1 MALEYEIDEKDD
13 FAIVTARGEMRT
25 LEQMLEYA
33 TALTQD
39 VIERGLR
46 KVLVDNRNVNSRNL
60 SFFDQYD
67 FVMQTS
73 QNPQPRTI
81 KWAVVVGA
89 ERTQVLKDF
98 ETLVRN
104 RGYTF
109 LGFDSF
115 SQAEEWL
122 CG

>member
-13 FAIVTARGEMRT
+13 FAIVTAKGEMGT

-33 TALTQD
+33 AALTQD

-46 KVLVDNRNVNSRNL
+46 KVLVDNRNVNSLNL

-67 FVMQTS
+67 FVTQASQTS
-73 QNPQPRTI
+73 EPRTI
-81 KWAVVVGA
+81 KWAVVVGP

-122 CG
+122 CE